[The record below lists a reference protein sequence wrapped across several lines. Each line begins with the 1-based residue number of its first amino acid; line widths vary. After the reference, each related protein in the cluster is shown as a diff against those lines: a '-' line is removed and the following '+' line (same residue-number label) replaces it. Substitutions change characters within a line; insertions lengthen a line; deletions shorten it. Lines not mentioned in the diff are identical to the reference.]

1 MAESLDDLIGTMA
14 SLIGESE
21 LKTNSIEVLK
31 EKSAE
36 VIQVPHF
43 AWEKYIKKSTTIL
56 KL

>member
-31 EKSAE
+31 E
-36 VIQVPHF
+36 
-43 AWEKYIKKSTTIL
+43 
-56 KL
+56 